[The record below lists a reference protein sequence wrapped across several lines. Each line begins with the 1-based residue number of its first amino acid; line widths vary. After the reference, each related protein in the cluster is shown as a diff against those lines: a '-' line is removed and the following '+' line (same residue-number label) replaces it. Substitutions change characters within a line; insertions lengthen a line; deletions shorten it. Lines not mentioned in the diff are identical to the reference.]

1 MFQTRNISKEYLNMS
16 SDLTIEIS
24 PTNAEELAQN
34 SQLIMSH
41 LTEDSLQKIREY
53 ILDNLD
59 SLDGGPSIMNLSV
72 INLNDNSDTKNGSF
86 RLKFRD
92 DRQYCCSDLQ
102 ACANDYLDLDFS
114 TKDDKLVARSAY
126 FHWSLTS

>member
-1 MFQTRNISKEYLNMS
+1 MFQTRNIAKEYLNMS

-24 PTNAEELAQN
+24 TTNAEELAQN

-72 INLNDNSDTKNGSF
+72 INLNYNSDTKKGSF
-86 RLKFRD
+86 RLKFQI

-102 ACANDYLDLDFS
+102 ACANDYLDFDFS
-114 TKDDKLVARSAY
+114 TKDDKLVARAEY
-126 FHWSLTS
+126 FDWSLTN

>member
-1 MFQTRNISKEYLNMS
+1 MS

-72 INLNDNSDTKNGSF
+72 INLNYNSDTKKGSF
-86 RLKFRD
+86 RLKFQI

-102 ACANDYLDLDFS
+102 ACANDYLDFDFS
-114 TKDDKLVARSAY
+114 TKDDKLVARAAY
-126 FHWSLTS
+126 FDWSLTN

>member
-72 INLNDNSDTKNGSF
+72 INLNYNSDTKKGSF
-86 RLKFRD
+86 RLKFQI

-102 ACANDYLDLDFS
+102 ACANDYLDFDFS
-114 TKDDKLVARSAY
+114 TKDDKLVARAAY
-126 FHWSLTS
+126 FDWSLTN

>member
-1 MFQTRNISKEYLNMS
+1 MFQTRNIAKEYLNMT

-34 SQLIMSH
+34 SQLIMRH
-41 LTEDSLQKIREY
+41 LTEDSLQKSREY

-59 SLDGGPSIMNLSV
+59 SLDGGPSITNLSV
-72 INLNDNSDTKNGSF
+72 INLNYNSATKKGSF
-86 RLKFRD
+86 RLRFQT

-102 ACANDYLDLDFS
+102 ACANDYLDFDFS
-114 TKDDKLVARSAY
+114 TKDDKLVARAEY
-126 FHWSLTS
+126 FDWSLTN